1 MLTLLLLLMLFL
13 TLLVTLMLELTLLLV
28 LTLLLL
34 LTMMMLTMIL
44 TLMLMLVLML
54 PGAGCVA
61 KPPDGRVAACA
72 AQAEAAAGAV
82 LQGVPLHQGALVP
95 PHPHL
100 VAADAVV
107 PG

>member
-1 MLTLLLLLMLFL
+1 MLTLLLLLILFL
-13 TLLVTLMLELTLLLV
+13 MLMLELTLM
-28 LTLLLL
+28 LL
-34 LTMMMLTMIL
+34 LTMMILTMTL

-61 KPPDGRVAACA
+61 QPPDRRVAACA

-100 VAADAVV
+100 VTADAVV